1 MFLLNAITVVSQNS
15 LTGTIQDFDTG
26 ERLQYANISLLNS
39 PVGTMTNENG
49 EFVLYLNKTN
59 LKDTLLISFLG
70 YSNLKIPVDSAFFKQ
85 NVFRLKKSIE
95 FINEVT
101 VKPIDPF

>member
-39 PVGTMTNENG
+39 PLE
-49 EFVLYLNKTN
+49 L
-59 LKDTLLISFLG
+59 
-70 YSNLKIPVDSAFFKQ
+70 
-85 NVFRLKKSIE
+85 
-95 FINEVT
+95 
-101 VKPIDPF
+101 